1 MQDLEQVEGD
11 AEQEEEEEAAGIILK
26 TESIKLWKQVRLGK
40 VFLVKVFQ
48 NMKYCADLRIWL
60 AGLKILN

>member
-40 VFLVKVFQ
+40 VFSVKVFQ
-48 NMKYCADLRIWL
+48 NMKYCADLRL
-60 AGLKILN
+60 

>member
-40 VFLVKVFQ
+40 VFSVKVFQ
-48 NMKYCADLRIWL
+48 NMKYCADLRI
-60 AGLKILN
+60 

>member
-48 NMKYCADLRIWL
+48 NMKYCADLRI
-60 AGLKILN
+60 

>member
-48 NMKYCADLRIWL
+48 NMKYCADMRIYMI
-60 AGLKILN
+60 G